1 MTDSLSDLETADNYI
16 STGSSIKKG
25 NVTRKQQKC
34 QCSIFQTYQVL
45 MYQMISS
52 RAQVLK
58 RKTATTT
65 VIVTAAAAAT
75 TTTITT

>member
-16 STGSSIKKG
+16 STGSSIFKKG

-65 VIVTAAAAAT
+65 VIVTAT
-75 TTTITT
+75 TTTTTT